1 MSEATIDS
9 TAAGQD
15 PAYINRE
22 LSWLRFN
29 ERVLAEAE
37 NRRHPLLERL
47 KYLAIFE
54 SNLDE
59 FFMVR
64 VSGYFEQIEQGLS
77 EETPDGLNP
86 EEQVQAILDA
96 VKPLRD
102 RAAKLWEE
110 GFRAS
115 LERSRIRLRRPTE
128 LEEPV
133 QEKLAEW
140 FRREIF
146 PLCTPLVLWPNASFP
161 FLSNRSLNLAV
172 VLNDESGER
181 LARVKVPNG
190 VPRLVPVPGLR
201 GTFVWLE
208 DLLAEHLD
216 SLFPGMEIRASYR
229 FRVIRDADIEIRELE
244 ASDLIS
250 MVEQTLQKRR
260 FGDPVLLEVEEGMP
274 EAWIKV
280 LRRGLQLDPRDV
292 LRVEGLIGLDGLWEI
307 AGLDRPRLRY
317 RPATPHNPTWTGS
330 PEALFDTIR
339 ERDVLLHMPYDSF
352 RAVETF
358 VASAANDPKVVGIK
372 QTLYRVGSA
381 SPIVESLLEAS
392 SRGKQVAAM
401 VELKARFDESNNLV
415 WSRALERAGV
425 HVTYGFRDMK
435 VHAKLCVVVRK
446 EKDGLRTYTYIG
458 TGNFNPNTARTYT
471 DLGLFTS
478 NPEVGED
485 VLQLFNYLTGYARP
499 QSFSHILVAP
509 IDVRDGILDRIE
521 REIEICR
528 QTGKGYLAFK
538 VNSLVDPEVIQALY
552 EASQAGVQVDLVVR
566 GICCLRP
573 GVKKQSENIRVVSVI
588 GRYLEHSRIYYFGNG
603 GKPECFVGSA
613 DLMRRNLDRR
623 IEVLAPVRSR
633 GQVSYLKGVV
643 DACFKDNRQAWE
655 LRSNGT
661 YRRVK
666 PKAGDAEFVAQD
678 AGFANPASEVM

>member
-1 MSEATIDS
+1 MSEATIES

-86 EEQVQAILDA
+86 EDQVQLILDA

-110 GFRAS
+110 GFRQN

-280 LRRGLQLDPRDV
+280 LRRGLELDPRDV
-292 LRVEGLIGLDGLWEI
+292 LRVEGLIGMDGLWEI
-307 AGLDRPRLRY
+307 ASLDRPRLRY
-317 RPATPHNPTWTGS
+317 RPAAPHNPNWASS
-330 PEALFDTIR
+330 PETLFDTIR

-478 NPEVGED
+478 DPEVGED

-633 GQVSYLKGVV
+633 GQVSYLKGVI
-643 DACFKDNRQAWE
+643 DACFRDNRQAWE
-655 LRSNGT
+655 LRSNGQ
-661 YRRVK
+661 YRRLR

-678 AGFANPASEVM
+678 AGFANPASEVV